1 MVSLKINLNNFFF
14 FGIGLSLLL
23 FSIDH
28 KIIYSFR
35 IIDLLIISLIGL
47 FILTNPKVKVELLVV
62 FFLIILVLLISSL
75 LGVGKKGFLNFSR
88 LGFIFKYCFIFFVPW
103 FIVSVVKTYKQI
115 KLVNR
120 MLLINFIFLSSWA
133 WIYVYLRSIN
143 LISGSSRPSFPFG
156 DFGNSDAHLFSSY
169 LSFFMV
175 TYLLY
180 FRNFFNHNFFLS
192 LIIFFNSFL
201 GLLMTGSRT
210 GMLIFFVFL
219 LIYAFYTLNNFFNF
233 IFLHKITLKKKN
245 INKVLK
251 NAFILIIFLAFAYY
265 FFYEFIVLNNSS
277 FQRSLNFNLL
287 NDMSSQFRIE
297 KLLHSLN
304 EVLYLGLMLGNGLSS
319 DYIWYDGIFS
329 ILIAHGGLTL
339 IFFIF
344 IFYYLIIKKI
354 YPGFFS
360 TDYLLFIFLC
370 LLYLLSN
377 LITEYIMV
385 SRNAF
390 PVLVLLSILFID
402 LSKKKKAR
410 VDF

>member
-1 MVSLKINLNNFFF
+1 MASLKINLNNFFF
-14 FGIGLSLLL
+14 FGIGLCLLL

-35 IIDLLIISLIGL
+35 IIDLLIIYLIGL
-47 FILTNPKVKVELLVV
+47 FILTNPKVKSESLVV
-62 FFLIILVLLISSL
+62 LCLIILVLLISSL

-88 LGFIFKYCFIFFVPW
+88 LGFIYKYFFIFFVPW

-120 MLLINFIFLSSWA
+120 LLLINFIFLSSWA
-133 WIYVYLRSIN
+133 WIYVYLRSIS
-143 LISGSSRPSFPFG
+143 LISGNSRPSFPFG
-156 DFGNSDAHLFSSY
+156 DFRYSDAHLYSSY
-169 LSFFMV
+169 LSFFLV

-180 FRNFFNHNFFLS
+180 FRKFFNHTFLFS
-192 LIIFFNSFL
+192 LIIVFNSIL

-210 GMLIFFVFL
+210 GMLILFVFL
-219 LIYAFYTLNNFFNF
+219 IIYVFFTLNNFFNF
-233 IFLHKITLKKKN
+233 IFLHKITSKKKN

-265 FFYEFIVLNNSS
+265 YFYEFFALNSYS

-287 NDMSSQFRIE
+287 NDMSSKFRIE
-297 KLLHSLN
+297 KLLHALN

-319 DYIWYDGIFS
+319 DYVWYDGIFS
-329 ILIAHGGLTL
+329 ILIAHGGLIL
-339 IFFIF
+339 IFFIL
-344 IFYYLIIKKI
+344 IFYYLVIKKI

-360 TDYLLFIFLC
+360 KDYLLFIYLC
-370 LLYLLSN
+370 LLYLLTN
-377 LITEYIMV
+377 LITEYILV